1 VPLSFVWN
9 GERLLM
15 ATSAK
20 SATGRNLLENGRAC
34 AAVGATRDLVI
45 VVGTVSPVTPHDQSL
60 PRLSAERLFAE
71 RMGFGPSDV
80 GEEGTLF
87 VLTPREI
94 QTWVDHADTDRWVMR
109 DGRWLV

>member
-15 ATSAK
+15 ATSAR
-20 SATGRNLLENGRAC
+20 SATGRNLLENGRAR
-34 AAVGATRDLVI
+34 AAVGDTRDLVI
-45 VVGTVSPVTPHDQSL
+45 VAGSVSPALAHDRSL
-60 PRLSAERLFAE
+60 ARLFVERL
-71 RMGFGPSDV
+71 GFGPSEV

-94 QTWVDHADTDRWVMR
+94 QTWVDHADADRWVMR